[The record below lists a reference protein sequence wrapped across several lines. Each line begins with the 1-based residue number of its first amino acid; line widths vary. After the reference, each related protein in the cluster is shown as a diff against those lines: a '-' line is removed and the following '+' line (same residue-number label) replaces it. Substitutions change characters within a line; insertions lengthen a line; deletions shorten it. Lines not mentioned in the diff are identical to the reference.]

1 MCSFYFIAFYSYDVE
16 TESFNTHVLESWVHT
31 GFFNT
36 HVLESWGQTGSLK
49 KTNQPCMNAH
59 TDAQN
64 HAHTHLQTVTRAR
77 ACTYAHAHTHREIH
91 TQKPK
96 YVYDEMRHASLNSTE
111 PRRSQRRL
119 SMGPTFGPNLPW
131 QHFHPDQAVP
141 WKIYG

>member
-1 MCSFYFIAFYSYDVE
+1 MCVSFYFIAFYSCVE
-16 TESFNTHVLESWVHT
+16 TESFNTHVLESYV
-31 GFFNT
+31 
-36 HVLESWGQTGSLK
+36 QTGSLK
-49 KTNQPCMNAH
+49 KKKPCMNARTHELMYTH
-59 TDAQN
+59 TSADSHSGARM
-64 HAHTHLQTVTRAR
+64 HVRTRTHTQ
-77 ACTYAHAHTHREIH
+77 IH